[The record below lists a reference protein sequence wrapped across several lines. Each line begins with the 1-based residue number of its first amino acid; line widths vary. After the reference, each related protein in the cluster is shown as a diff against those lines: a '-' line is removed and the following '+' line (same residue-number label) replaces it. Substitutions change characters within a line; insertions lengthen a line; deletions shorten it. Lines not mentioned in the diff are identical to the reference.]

1 MVLLLRDATA
11 GPFLLSRL
19 MVVFYYWSLLR
30 ALGFCLQEKDLQ
42 MLLQE
47 DFVAYAHMV

>member
-1 MVLLLRDATA
+1 
-11 GPFLLSRL
+11 

-30 ALGFCLQEKDLQ
+30 ALGFRLREKDLQ

-47 DFVAYAHMV
+47 DFVAYARMV